1 VYLRLYASDV
11 HLCII
16 SKTVVLNIVNIK
28 DVVNIFGIGDEGLWA
43 QDRALWYTTVQLED
57 V

>member
-1 VYLRLYASDV
+1 LRLYASDV